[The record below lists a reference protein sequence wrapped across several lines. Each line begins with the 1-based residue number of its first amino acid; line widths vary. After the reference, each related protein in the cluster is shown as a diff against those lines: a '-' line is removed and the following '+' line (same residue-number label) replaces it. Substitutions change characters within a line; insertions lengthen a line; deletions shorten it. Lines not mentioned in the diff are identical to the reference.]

1 VFDKDAPTSKLVFAE
16 LAKDGVRSDLHRYA
30 TWRTGDEDEA
40 KDLVANALVVVCD
53 PAKGKTWDPSK
64 RSFSRHM
71 RRVLDDI
78 AIEEKRTG
86 AGKYEINETDLI
98 RKTGDPDAFPD
109 PADDEHPLPDEALSD
124 HRELAW
130 LRGMG
135 ATLLQKLA
143 GRDEPAIAV
152 YHAACIHEEP
162 ADQAAHLGV
171 PVEEVYEAHRRLRYH
186 GLIVKAEWQET
197 EASRL
202 TELQRRRKDKGYP
215 S

>member
-1 VFDKDAPTSKLVFAE
+1 LFDKDAPTSKLVFAE
-16 LAKDGVRSDLHRYA
+16 LEKDGVRSDLHRYA

-53 PAKGKTWDPSK
+53 PAKDKTWDPSK

-71 RRVLDDI
+71 RRVLDDL
-78 AIEEKRTG
+78 AIEQKRTG
-86 AGKYEINETDLI
+86 PGKYEITESALI

-109 PADDEHPLPDEALSD
+109 PADEHPLPDEALAAHS
-124 HRELAW
+124 ELAW
-130 LRGMG
+130 LRGLG
-135 ATLLQKLA
+135 DTLLRRLE

-152 YHAACIHEEP
+152 FHAACIHEEP
-162 ADQAAHLGV
+162 ADQAKHLGI

-186 GLIVKAEWQET
+186 GLIVKAEWH
-197 EASRL
+197 EAEKVRMI
-202 TELQRRRKDKGYP
+202 ELQRKKTDKGYP

>member
-1 VFDKDAPTSKLVFAE
+1 VFDKDAPSSQLVFAE
-16 LAKDGVRSDLHRYA
+16 LAKPGVRAQLHRYA

-40 KDLVANALVVVCD
+40 KDLVANALVLVCD
-53 PAKGKTWDPSK
+53 PAQSRTWDPAK
-64 RSFSRHM
+64 GSFFRHM
-71 RRVLDDI
+71 RRVLDVI
-78 AIEEKRTG
+78 AIATKRRG
-86 AGKYEINETDLI
+86 YGKYEITESALI

-109 PADDEHPLPDEALSD
+109 PADDHELPDEALGA

-130 LRGMG
+130 LRGLG
-135 ATLLQKLA
+135 ETLLRRLA

-162 ADQAAHLGV
+162 ADQAKHLGV

-186 GLIVKAEWQET
+186 GLIVKAEWHDA
-197 EASRL
+197 EAARML
-202 TELQRRRKDKGYP
+202 EEQVRKDQKGYP

>member
-1 VFDKDAPTSKLVFAE
+1 MFDPDAPTSKLVFAE
-16 LAKDGVRSDLHRYA
+16 LAKKGVRSDLHRYA

-53 PAKGKTWDPSK
+53 PEKDKTWDPSK

-78 AIEEKRTG
+78 AIEQKRTG

-98 RKTGDPDAFPD
+98 RKTGNPDAFPD
-109 PADDEHPLPDEALSD
+109 PADDHPLPDEALSD

-135 ATLLQKLA
+135 ATLLKRLA

-152 YHAACIHEEP
+152 YDAACIYEEP
-162 ADQAAHLGV
+162 AEQASHLGV
-171 PVEEVYEAHRRLRYH
+171 PVAEVYEAHRRLRYH
-186 GLIVKAEWQET
+186 GLIVKAEWH
-197 EASRL
+197 EAEEARMI
-202 TELQRRRKDKGYP
+202 ELQRKKTEKGYP